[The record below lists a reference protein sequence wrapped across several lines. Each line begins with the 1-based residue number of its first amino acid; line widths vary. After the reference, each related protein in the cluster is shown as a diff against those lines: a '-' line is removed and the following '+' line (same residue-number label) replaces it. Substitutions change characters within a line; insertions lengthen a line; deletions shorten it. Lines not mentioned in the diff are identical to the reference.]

1 MPADPALGTAVA
13 AFLEATVRVAT
24 PLGLAALGETV
35 SEKAGVINV
44 GLEGGML
51 AGALAA
57 AVGAPW
63 LGGPWGGLVAAALA
77 GAAVAAV
84 FALVAVGLGGDQ
96 IVVGTAVTL
105 GAVGA
110 TGALYRAIFGATG
123 AALTLPTFAPVALPG
138 LSALPVVGRACFT
151 QAAPTYLLFLL
162 VPAVWYGLART
173 QVGLAVRA
181 VGEAPGAARAAGI
194 DVKRL
199 RFGAA
204 VFGGVLG
211 GVAGGALVLAQAGTF
226 AERMTAGR
234 GFIAIAIVVLG
245 RWNPVGVFVAAL
257 VFGAASA
264 LQFAFQTVGWG
275 VPYQFFLMAPYV
287 LSLLALGGIGGR
299 ARAPAALGRGD
310 GS

>member
-1 MPADPALGTAVA
+1 MSADPAAGVAVA

-35 SEKAGVINV
+35 SEKAGVIDV
-44 GLEGGML
+44 GLEGAWL

-57 AVGAPW
+57 AVGAPA
-63 LGGPWGGLVAAALA
+63 LGGPWGGLLAAALA
-77 GAAVAAV
+77 GAAVAAL

-96 IVVGTAVTL
+96 IVVGTAITL
-105 GAVGA
+105 GAIGA
-110 TGALYRAIFGATG
+110 TGALYRALFGPTG
-123 AALTLPTFAPVALPG
+123 AALTLPTFAPIPLPG
-138 LSALPVVGRACFT
+138 LSALPLVGRALFA

-162 VPAVWYGLART
+162 VPAGGSARGRLQLGLA
-173 QVGLAVRA
+173 LRA
-181 VGEAPGAARAAGI
+181 VGEAPEAARAAGL
-194 DVKRL
+194 DVRRL
-199 RFGAA
+199 RIGAA
-204 VFGGVLG
+204 IFGGALG

-245 RWNPVGVFVAAL
+245 RWNPLGVFVASL
-257 VFGAASA
+257 VFGGASA
-264 LQFAFQTVGWG
+264 LQFAFQAVGWG

-299 ARAPAALGRGD
+299 ARAPAALGRNER
-310 GS
+310 

>member
-1 MPADPALGTAVA
+1 MSADPGAGVAVVA

-35 SEKAGVINV
+35 SERAGVINV
-44 GLEGGML
+44 GLEGAML
-51 AGALAA
+51 AGAFAS
-57 AVGAPW
+57 AVGAPV
-63 LGGPWGGLVAAALA
+63 LGGPWGGLLAAALT
-77 GAAVAAV
+77 GAAVVAV
-84 FALVAVGLGGDQ
+84 FAFIAVGLGGDQ
-96 IVVGTAVTL
+96 IVVGTAITL
-105 GAVGA
+105 GAIGV
-110 TGALYRAIFGATG
+110 TGALYRALFGATG
-123 AALTLPTFAPVALPG
+123 AALTLPTFAPVPLPG
-138 LSALPVVGRACFT
+138 LAALPVVGRAFFA
-151 QAAPTYLLFLL
+151 QAAPTYLLFVL
-162 VPAVWYGLART
+162 VPVVWYGLARL
-173 QVGLAVRA
+173 QIGLALRA
-181 VGEAPGAARAAGI
+181 AGEAPEAARAAGL

-245 RWNPVGVFVAAL
+245 RWNPVGVFAAAL

-264 LQFAFQTVGWG
+264 LQFAFQAAGWG
-275 VPYQFFLMAPYV
+275 VPYQFFLMAPYL

-299 ARAPAALGRGD
+299 ARAPAALGRNEA
-310 GS
+310 